1 VGDLSAR
8 SGRVNPVSY
17 VFHTTWR
24 FDRDPDAVYAAL
36 ADVASYPSW
45 WPQVRAAR
53 ELGDGVGE
61 LRCRS
66 LLPYD
71 LTFAMHR
78 EVEDAERHVLE
89 ARLEGDLVGTS
100 RWTVTADGTGC
111 QAVFDEDVEVGK
123 GALRAVGRL
132 ARPALRFNHDL
143 MMRAGEK
150 GLRRMLTGEIRSGH

>member
-1 VGDLSAR
+1 M
-8 SGRVNPVSY
+8 SY

-24 FDRDPDAVYAAL
+24 FDHDPDVVFAAL

-53 ELGDGVGE
+53 QLDDGVGE

-71 LTFAMHR
+71 LTFVMHR
-78 EVEDAERHVLE
+78 EVEDAEQRVLA
-89 ARLEGDLVGTS
+89 ARLEGDLQGTS
-100 RWTVTADGTGC
+100 RWTITPDGTGC
-111 QAVFDEDVEVGK
+111 AAVFDEDVEVGK
-123 GALRAVGRL
+123 GALRMAGRL

-150 GLRRMLTGEIRSGH
+150 GLRRRLTGGIRTEH